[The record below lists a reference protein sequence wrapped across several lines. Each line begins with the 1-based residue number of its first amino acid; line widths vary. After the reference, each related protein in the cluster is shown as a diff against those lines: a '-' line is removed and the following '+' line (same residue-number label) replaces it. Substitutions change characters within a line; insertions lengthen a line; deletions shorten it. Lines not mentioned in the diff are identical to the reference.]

1 MSETETPPIESLS
14 ARQARAEHRALAAE
28 IAEADL
34 AYHRDDAP
42 ILDDASYDAKRRRLE
57 AIEAA
62 FPALKEADAVTDKVG
77 AKPSSKFAKI
87 RHRVPMLS
95 LGNAFSDEDV
105 AEFVQRVRSFLGM
118 KAEVSGPAFTAE
130 PKIDGLSLS
139 LRYARGELV
148 HAATRGD
155 GEEGED
161 VTANA
166 RTIADIPHRLSGDD
180 APEIAEVRG
189 EVYLRHDDFAGI
201 NARQREKGLPEFANP
216 RNAAAG
222 SLRQLDVSITAAR
235 PLRFF
240 AYAWGEMPVRPAATQ
255 AGVVAAFARWGFR
268 TNPLM
273 VLCETVSEL
282 LVHYRAIEAQRA
294 ALGYDID
301 GVVYK
306 VDDLAL
312 QARLGFVSRAPRWA
326 IAHKFPAE
334 LATTVLEAIDIQ
346 VGRTGALSPVA
357 RLKPVTVGGVVVT
370 NATLHNEDYI
380 RGFDSKGERIRT
392 GEPPDIRIGDTVTVK
407 RAGDVIP
414 RVEAVD
420 LSKRSPDAGP
430 YEFSTICPICKS
442 DAVRELDTQTGELD
456 SVRRCTGGLICPAQA
471 VERLKHFVSRNA
483 LDIEGVGDTNVE
495 ILFEAGLIHSPP
507 DLFRL
512 DYDSVRQA
520 IEKRRDEQIAARFA
534 AAGKT
539 RPKSDKK
546 KGEDSRATDL
556 LFEGIEQRRVVKL
569 PRLIF
574 GLGIRHIGES
584 TAAALARRFKDIP
597 ALIAG
602 IEAAS
607 AQKPG
612 PAFVALESAPGIG
625 PVALEELLRW
635 GSGNSANETPLLAHL
650 SSPKLN
656 KKQREVLA
664 QRFGPSQSDWRHAAA
679 EAAKVAPGPDYLLLA
694 ADSEIG
700 TVATESL
707 IDFFT
712 ERHNRDV
719 VSALL
724 EQLRTEPID
733 TVVSASPIAGKTV
746 VFTGSLE
753 QMTRNEAKATA
764 ERLGAKVSNS
774 VSAKTD
780 ILVAGPGAGSK
791 LVEAKKFGV
800 VIKSESEWLELIRQK

>member
-42 ILDDASYDAKRRRLE
+42 ILDDASYDAKRRRLD

-201 NARQREKGLPEFANP
+201 NERQREKGLPEFANP

-420 LSKRSPDAGP
+420 LSKRSPDAKP
-430 YEFSTICPICKS
+430 YVFPTTCPICGS
-442 DAVRELDTQTGELD
+442 DAVREHNPRSGKEDA
-456 SVRRCTGGLICPAQA
+456 VRRCTGGLVCAAQA
-471 VERLKHFVSRNA
+471 VERLKHFVSRDA
-483 LDIEGVGDTNVE
+483 LDIDGLGDKQIE
-495 ILFEAGLIHSPP
+495 LFHADP
-507 DLFRL
+507 DLAVKEPADIFTLAARDGANL
-512 DYDSVRQA
+512 KKLKDKEGFGAQSVAKLFAA
-520 IEKRRDEQIAARFA
+520 IEDRRTPPLNRF
-534 AAGKT
+534 
-539 RPKSDKK
+539 
-546 KGEDSRATDL
+546 
-556 LFEGIEQRRVVKL
+556 
-569 PRLIF
+569 IF
-574 GLGIRHIGES
+574 GLGIRHIGE
-584 TAAALARRFKDIP
+584 TNARLLARHYGSFP
-597 ALIAG
+597 ALQAAVIAAG
-602 IEAAS
+602 DPASPERQELDAIDGVGPTVVEA
-607 AQKPG
+607 
-612 PAFVALESAPGIG
+612 
-625 PVALEELLRW
+625 LLQFFAEAHNQEMLQR
-635 GSGNSANETPLLAHL
+635 LLAQVTPQPL
-650 SSPKLN
+650 
-656 KKQREVLA
+656 
-664 QRFGPSQSDWRHAAA
+664 
-679 EAAKVAPGPDYLLLA
+679 EAVA
-694 ADSEIG
+694 
-700 TVATESL
+700 
-707 IDFFT
+707 
-712 ERHNRDV
+712 
-719 VSALL
+719 
-724 EQLRTEPID
+724 
-733 TVVSASPIAGKTV
+733 SASPVAGKIV
-746 VFTGSLE
+746 VFTGALE
-753 QMTRNEAKATA
+753 QMTRDEAKAMA
-764 ERLGAKVSNS
+764 ERLGAKVAGS
-774 VSAKTD
+774 VSSKTD
-780 ILVAGPGAGSK
+780 LLVAGPGAGSK
-791 LVEAKKFGV
+791 LKDAAKHGVQVIDEAGWFALVGG
-800 VIKSESEWLELIRQK
+800 